1 MTPTTTTTLCFLALA
16 FYGIRSILRRIFST
30 LDSVPGPAS
39 KSIITGNLSQFHDL
53 DDWGFQQEL
62 EENYGRVVKLHG
74 FLGDRHLFVF
84 DPVALHHIL
93 VKDQDVYE
101 EMPKFLCLDLLVFGR
116 GIFSTMGDDHR
127 KYRKTMMPAFS
138 TLNLRGVVPL
148 FYEVAERVGTLLP
161 QQLDFNSISCRTSL
175 ELIGRT
181 GIGYSFDPMLPG
193 QEQTDR
199 YARAL
204 RGLFVTAFKLQLFIP
219 LLPILMN
226 LLPPAL
232 RRFLIN
238 FIPSQPLHE
247 LRDLVDLTDSTAAQL
262 VKDRKMAQ
270 EGGKLD
276 GSEEG
281 KDIMSLLG
289 MHLAD
294 DELVA
299 CLSMILFAATD
310 TTSSSMNRMIHLLA
324 LNPEVQH
331 KLREEVLTAPE
342 HLDYDKIDAL
352 PYLDGFVREILRL
365 YPPVPVMF
373 REAMSDITLPLST
386 PIIGS
391 DGTIMHTIAVPKGT
405 SIYVG
410 LAAANHDKSIWGEDA
425 LEFKPDRWTKGKA
438 DSVET
443 KLPGIYGN
451 TMTFLGGGRSCI
463 GFKFAQLEMKVVVC
477 VLLRSFSFSKPDSG
491 IRWRKT
497 GIMPSP
503 YVNDEPK
510 LPIVVERLRA

>member
-1 MTPTTTTTLCFLALA
+1 
-16 FYGIRSILRRIFST
+16 
-30 LDSVPGPAS
+30 SVPGPAS
-39 KSIITGNLSQFHDL
+39 KSIITGAINFPFPTLRLTLAQENLSQFHDL

-62 EENYGRVVKLHG
+62 EENYGRVVKLTG
-74 FLGDRHLFVF
+74 FSGYIDRHLFVF

-101 EMPKFLCLDLLVFGR
+101 EMPKFLCLDLLVFGEESSLPW
-116 GIFSTMGDDHR
+116 GTIIANIA
-127 KYRKTMMPAFS
+127 KTMMPAFS

-148 FYEVAERVGTLLP
+148 FYEVAER
-161 QQLDFNSISCRTSL
+161 LDFNSISCRTSL

-226 LLPPAL
+226 YCP
-232 RRFLIN
+232 RRC
-238 FIPSQPLHE
+238 
-247 LRDLVDLTDSTAAQL
+247 
-262 VKDRKMAQ
+262 MAQ

-281 KDIMSLLG
+281 KDIMSLLVKGNATADAG